1 MTMTVRTLTIEPDDG
16 AELPLV
22 LVTVGGDDDEF
33 MALNQHLDEI
43 AHVAEPGFQSLVVA
57 RPDMPKMMYNVLRA
71 RIKPMKHVYIRRLNE
86 APENCSERLHESGTF
101 LVTKASGEGKG

>member
-33 MALNQHLDEI
+33 MTLNQHLDEL
-43 AHVAEPGFQSLVVA
+43 AHVEEPRFQSLVVA
-57 RPDMPKMMYNVLRA
+57 RPEMPKMMYNVLRA
-71 RIKPMKHVYIRRLNE
+71 RIKSLKHVYIRRLNE
-86 APENCSERLHESGTF
+86 APEDCSERLHESGTF
-101 LVTKASGEGKG
+101 LVTKSSEGKG